1 MNTTSKPSELEVIK
15 SKSRALRGT
24 LAESLAH
31 AITGAVSPDDVQL
44 LKYHGIYMQDD
55 RDLRDERLH
64 QKLEPAYSYMVR
76 LRLPGGVLSSAQFLG
91 IAELARRYGAG
102 SLRLT
107 SRETVQFHHVDK
119 RALRSL
125 LQGCVALGLDS
136 RGTCGDVN
144 RNVMTPHHPF
154 ASPHHQAMQE
164 LGEAIS
170 RAFLPEPS
178 AYEEVF
184 LERGQRPVTVD
195 SFYGPV
201 YLPRKF
207 KIALALPPNN
217 DVDVFAYDLNFVGLV
232 EDDRLARLV
241 VLVGGGLSFSH
252 DDARTAPYLAQALGC
267 CRPEQAVAV
276 ARAVLLW
283 QRDHGDRSDRKQARL
298 KYTVARLGLERMRHD
313 VEELMGAALEDP
325 VPFAFTHRGDH
336 LGWFEDQGGRHYG
349 LFVPGGRLEGNG
361 LERLCAVIARHDEPI
376 CISPNH
382 NITLVRAN
390 LDLSS
395 ELDALWGPPT
405 PMAAQAMACVSL
417 PTCPLA
423 MAESERYL
431 PQFLSK
437 IASLWQAHVVQGR
450 PPSVR
455 ITGCPNGCTRSV
467 LGEVGL
473 VGKGPGLYNLY
484 LGASPRGDRL
494 GRLVAEGQ
502 QEEHLLARI
511 EEAFALFASQR
522 LAEEPFGDCMNRLL
536 DTGLLAD
543 RAAVSPGGAAG

>member
-1 MNTTSKPSELEVIK
+1 MSAASKPSELEAIK
-15 SKSRALRGT
+15 SQSRALRGT

-55 RDLRDERLH
+55 RDLRDERLQ

-76 LRLPGGVLSSAQFLG
+76 LRLPGGVLRSAQFLG
-91 IAELARRYGAG
+91 LAELARRYGAG

-119 RALRSL
+119 RALRPL
-125 LQGCVALGLDS
+125 LQGFAALGLDS

-164 LGEAIS
+164 LGAAIS
-170 RAFLPEPS
+170 QAFLPEPS

-184 LERGQRPVTVD
+184 LERGQRPEVVD
-195 SFYGPV
+195 PFYGPV

-232 EDDRLARLV
+232 EDGRLARLV

-267 CRPEQAVAV
+267 CRPDQAVAV

-313 VEELMGAALEDP
+313 VEELMGATLEDP
-325 VPFAFTHRGDH
+325 LPFVFTHRGDH

-349 LFVPGGRLEGNG
+349 LFVPGGRLAGDN
-361 LERLCAVIARHDEPI
+361 LDRLCAVIARHDGPI

-382 NITLVRAN
+382 NLTLVRAQR
-390 LDLSS
+390 DLTP
-395 ELDALWGPPT
+395 ELDAPWEPPT
-405 PMAAQAMACVSL
+405 SMAAQAMACVAL

-423 MAESERYL
+423 MAEAERYL
-431 PQFLSK
+431 PVILPK
-437 IASLWQAHVVQGR
+437 IASLWQNHVIQGM

-455 ITGCPNGCTRSV
+455 ITGCPNGCARSV

-502 QEEHLLARI
+502 QEGPLLAKI

-522 LAEEPFGDCMNRLL
+522 HADESFGDCMNRLL
-536 DTGLLAD
+536 DAGLLKASS
-543 RAAVSPGGAAG
+543 AAAPGGAAP

>member
-1 MNTTSKPSELEVIK
+1 MSAQGKPSELEDIK
-15 SKSRALRGT
+15 AKSRSLRGT
-24 LAESLAH
+24 LVESLADP
-31 AITGAVSPDDVQL
+31 ITGAVAADDTQL

-76 LRLPGGVLSSAQFLG
+76 VRLPGGILDSAQFLG
-91 IAELARRYGAG
+91 LAELARRFGEG

-107 SRETVQFHHVDK
+107 TRETVQFHHVDK
-119 RALRSL
+119 RALRPL
-125 LQGCVALGLDS
+125 LQGMAALGLDS
-136 RGTCGDVN
+136 RATCGDVS

-154 ASPHHQAMQE
+154 ASPHHRAMQE
-164 LGEAIS
+164 LGQAIS
-170 RAFLPEPS
+170 EAFLPEPS

-184 LERGQRPVTVD
+184 LEQGQKPVVVD
-195 SFYGPV
+195 PFYGPV

-207 KIALALPPNN
+207 KISLALPPNN

-232 EDDRLARLV
+232 EDGQLARLV

-252 DDARTAPYLAQALGC
+252 DDARTRPFLAQALGC
-267 CRPEQAVAV
+267 CRPEQAVDV
-276 ARAVLLW
+276 SRAVLLW

-298 KYTVARLGLERMRHD
+298 KYTVARLGLERMRRD
-313 VEELMGAALEDP
+313 VEELAGFTLDDP

-349 LFVPGGRLEGNG
+349 LFVPGGRLAGDR
-361 LERLCAVIARHDEPI
+361 LERLCAVIARHDGPI

-382 NITLVRAN
+382 NMTLVGAN
-390 LDLSS
+390 PALAADLES
-395 ELDALWGPPT
+395 LWEQPT
-405 PMAAQAMACVSL
+405 AMAAQAMACVAL

-431 PQFLSK
+431 PQILPK
-437 IASLWQAHVVQGR
+437 IESLWQTRVPQGE

-455 ITGCPNGCTRSV
+455 ITGCPNSCARSV

-494 GRLVAEGQ
+494 GHLVAENQ
-502 QEEHLLARI
+502 SEEQVLASL
-511 EEAFALFASQR
+511 EEVFGLFVRDRQAGE
-522 LAEEPFGDCMNRLL
+522 AFGDCMHRLH
-536 DTGLLAD
+536 GAGRIGHAAHAAAE
-543 RAAVSPGGAAG
+543 RAG